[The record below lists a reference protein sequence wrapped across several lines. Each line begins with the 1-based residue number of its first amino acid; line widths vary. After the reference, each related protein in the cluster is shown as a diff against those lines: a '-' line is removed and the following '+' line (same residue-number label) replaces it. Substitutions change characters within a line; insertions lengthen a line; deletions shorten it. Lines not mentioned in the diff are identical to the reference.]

1 MQMRALREMG
11 VCVSEE
17 GARAR
22 LMSVGIGGEG
32 ARLLGVV
39 VVVAVAVGLALL
51 RISSLGLRPLPL
63 MPGRLSRSRH
73 LGIPR
78 RRWCRRLRRMARR
91 RSRLRFLIEA
101 CEACVALP
109 STAVFFS
116 LLFHSVRLFVS
127 GHCVLYSLHGLP
139 VKRGRDRDLF
149 GGAVHSIACEG
160 RSVRSVGW
168 VSCLFCPTC
177 T

>member
-1 MQMRALREMG
+1 MQTRALREMG

-32 ARLLGVV
+32 ARLLG

-91 RSRLRFLIEA
+91 RSRLRFLVEASEA
-101 CEACVALP
+101 CGASHYAFL
-109 STAVFFS
+109 FL
-116 LLFHSVRLFVS
+116 LLFFFLAFV
-127 GHCVLYSLHGLP
+127 YSSADIVYYTP
-139 VKRGRDRDLF
+139 FMVFR
-149 GGAVHSIACEG
+149 
-160 RSVRSVGW
+160 
-168 VSCLFCPTC
+168 
-177 T
+177 

>member
-1 MQMRALREMG
+1 MQTRALREMG

-39 VVVAVAVGLALL
+39 VAVAVGLALL

-63 MPGRLSRSRH
+63 MPGRLLRSRRR
-73 LGIPR
+73 LGIGLPLPR
-78 RRWCRRLRRMARR
+78 SCRRLRRSGRP

-101 CEACVALP
+101 SEACGASHYAFL
-109 STAVFFS
+109 FL
-116 LLFHSVRLFVS
+116 LLFFFLAFV
-127 GHCVLYSLHGLP
+127 YSSADIVYYTP
-139 VKRGRDRDLF
+139 FMAFR
-149 GGAVHSIACEG
+149 
-160 RSVRSVGW
+160 
-168 VSCLFCPTC
+168 
-177 T
+177 